1 MYGSRLQLSNVAVLI
16 AFAVGAELGGVAGAL
31 LALPIAAV
39 YPAVERSWLRGFFG
53 EDVVREH
60 ERLRARGA

>member
-1 MYGSRLQLSNVAVLI
+1 LSSVAVLI

-31 LALPIAAV
+31 LALPLAAV
-39 YPAVERSWLRGFFG
+39 YPAIERIWLREPFG

-60 ERLRARGA
+60 DRLRARGA